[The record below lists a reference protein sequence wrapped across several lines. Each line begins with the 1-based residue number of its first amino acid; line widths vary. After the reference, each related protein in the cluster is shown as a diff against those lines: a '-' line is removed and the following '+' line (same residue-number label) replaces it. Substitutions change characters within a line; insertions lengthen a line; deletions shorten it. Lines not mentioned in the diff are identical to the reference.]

1 MPAENEVELKN
12 YLKVVGALLCWS
24 TWGVIIKFMQLDAL
38 YMVFFTTLFSLPPL
52 FIIAWIKSG
61 PIKENLSGI
70 GLNHKILLALA
81 LSLLLNNFFYFAA
94 FERTSIAVSVFT
106 HYTAPL
112 FVALLAPL
120 MLAEKFD
127 RRLFFPLLIATL
139 GLTAIL
145 APNWH
150 SGFNIKDI
158 FGALC
163 GTASGLAYAFTLIF
177 AKRLTSSLK
186 ALALVFGQ
194 SLFITLCLLPIIFFK
209 SYPSFSVSTWLGLAV
224 VGLTHCTLAP
234 LLYISGLKHI
244 KAQHVAIIGYIEPLA
259 AVLLGLLLA
268 HENPSSTIWFGGGAI
283 IISGTIITR
292 LKKRT

>member
-1 MPAENEVELKN
+1 
-12 YLKVVGALLCWS
+12 
-24 TWGVIIKFMQLDAL
+24 
-38 YMVFFTTLFSLPPL
+38 MVFFTTLFSLPPIL
-52 FIIAWIKSG
+52 IIAWSKSG
-61 PIKENLSGI
+61 SVQENLSGI
-70 GLNHKILLALA
+70 GLNYKILIALA

-120 MLAEKFD
+120 MLVEKFD
-127 RRLFFPLLIATL
+127 RRLIFPLILASL
-139 GLTAIL
+139 GLAAIL
-145 APNWH
+145 APDWH
-150 SGFNIKDI
+150 NGSEVKDLL
-158 FGALC
+158 GALC

-177 AKRLTSSLK
+177 AKRLTSRIS
-186 ALALVFGQ
+186 ALALVCGQ
-194 SLFITLCLLPIIFFK
+194 SLFIILFLLPLISINPFLFL
-209 SYPSFSVSTWLGLAV
+209 STSVWLGLAV

-259 AVLLGLLLA
+259 AVCLGLLLA
-268 HENPSSTIWFGGGAI
+268 NESPSSTIWFGGGAI
-283 IISGTIITR
+283 ILSGTIITR